1 MMLNKLKL
9 PSVHVLL
16 IVIQVQFDTDVLP
29 KRKERRGFV
38 FFYMTSGTFSNLT
51 KFCACRLK
59 VGKHPVYT
67 Y

>member
-38 FFYMTSGTFSNLT
+38 FLDRTSGTFCNLT
-51 KFCACRLK
+51 KFSAYR
-59 VGKHPVYT
+59 P
-67 Y
+67 